1 MSDNK
6 PRAFS
11 KKYGTRKEVFDGV
24 ACMTRGGLTLE
35 ELFVDGD
42 GVIRSIKQCE
52 SLKKS
57 QDNLVK
63 KEKKVKVQVPD
74 LGKAHQSDDDSELS
88 NHSDA
93 GEDTT
98 KKNSKSRTKAV
109 PTKALN
115 ICDIKE
121 AITETLT
128 KNNSK
133 LPKGHSKW
141 KKEQW
146 LSLAKELELVA

>member
-6 PRAFS
+6 PRCFT
-11 KKYGTRKEVFDGV
+11 KKFGTRKEVFDEI

-35 ELFVDGD
+35 DLFLDD
-42 GVIRSIKQCE
+42 NGVIRSVKQQE

-63 KEKKVKVQVPD
+63 KEKKVKCKVEEE
-74 LGKAHQSDDDSELS
+74 SDDSEV
-88 NHSDA
+88 NNNSDA
-93 GEDTT
+93 GEDVS
-98 KKNSKSRTKAV
+98 NPPNPSKARTKAV

-121 AITETLT
+121 AVSEALQ
-128 KNNSK
+128 KNNDK
-133 LPKGHSKW
+133 LPKGHSKF
-141 KKEQW
+141 KKQDW
-146 LSLAKELELVA
+146 LNLAKELQLVH

>member
-6 PRAFS
+6 PRCFT
-11 KKYGTRKEVFDGV
+11 KKFGTRKEVFDEI

-35 ELFVDGD
+35 DLFLDD
-42 GVIRSIKQCE
+42 NGVIRSVKQQE

-63 KEKKVKVQVPD
+63 KEKKVKCKVEEE
-74 LGKAHQSDDDSELS
+74 SDDSEV
-88 NHSDA
+88 NNNSDA
-93 GEDTT
+93 GEDVS
-98 KKNSKSRTKAV
+98 NPPNPPNPRTKAV

-121 AITETLT
+121 AVSEALQ
-128 KNNSK
+128 KNNDK
-133 LPKGHSKW
+133 LPKGHSKF
-141 KKEQW
+141 KKQDW
-146 LSLAKELELVA
+146 LNLAKELQLVH

>member
-6 PRAFS
+6 PRCFT
-11 KKYGTRKEVFDGV
+11 KKFGTRKEVFDEI

-35 ELFVDGD
+35 DLFLDD
-42 GVIRSIKQCE
+42 NGVIRSVKQQE

-63 KEKKVKVQVPD
+63 KEKKVKCKVEEE
-74 LGKAHQSDDDSELS
+74 SDDSEV
-88 NHSDA
+88 NNNSDA
-93 GEDTT
+93 GEDVS
-98 KKNSKSRTKAV
+98 NPPNLPNPRTKAV

-121 AITETLT
+121 AVSEALQ
-128 KNNSK
+128 KNNDK
-133 LPKGHSKW
+133 LPKGHSKF
-141 KKEQW
+141 KKQDW
-146 LSLAKELELVA
+146 LNLAKELQLVH

>member
-6 PRAFS
+6 PRCFT
-11 KKYGTRKEVFDGV
+11 KKFGTRKEVFDEI

-35 ELFVDGD
+35 DLFLDD
-42 GVIRSIKQCE
+42 NGVIRSVKQQE

-63 KEKKVKVQVPD
+63 KEKKVKCKVEEE
-74 LGKAHQSDDDSELS
+74 SDDSEV
-88 NHSDA
+88 NNNSDA
-93 GEDTT
+93 GEDVS
-98 KKNSKSRTKAV
+98 NLPNPPNPRTKAV

-121 AITETLT
+121 AVSEALQ
-128 KNNSK
+128 KNNDK
-133 LPKGHSKW
+133 LPKGHSKF
-141 KKEQW
+141 KKQDW
-146 LSLAKELELVA
+146 LNLAKELQLVH

>member
-6 PRAFS
+6 PRCFT
-11 KKYGTRKEVFDGV
+11 KKFGTRKEVFDEI

-35 ELFVDGD
+35 DLFLDD
-42 GVIRSIKQCE
+42 NGVIRSVKQQE

-63 KEKKVKVQVPD
+63 KEKKVKCKVEEE
-74 LGKAHQSDDDSELS
+74 SDDSEV
-88 NHSDA
+88 NNNSDA
-93 GEDTT
+93 GEDVS
-98 KKNSKSRTKAV
+98 NPSNLSNPRTKVV

-121 AITETLT
+121 AVSEALQ
-128 KNNSK
+128 KNNDK
-133 LPKGHSKW
+133 LPKGHSKF
-141 KKEQW
+141 KKQDW
-146 LSLAKELELVA
+146 LNLAKELQLVH

>member
-6 PRAFS
+6 PRCFT
-11 KKYGTRKEVFDGV
+11 KKFGTRKEVFDEI

-35 ELFVDGD
+35 DLFLDD
-42 GVIRSIKQCE
+42 NGVIRSVKQQE

-63 KEKKVKVQVPD
+63 KEKKVKCKVEEE
-74 LGKAHQSDDDSELS
+74 SDDSEV
-88 NHSDA
+88 NNNSDA
-93 GEDTT
+93 GEDVS
-98 KKNSKSRTKAV
+98 NPPNPRTKAV

-121 AITETLT
+121 AVSEALQ
-128 KNNSK
+128 KNNDK
-133 LPKGHSKW
+133 LPKGHSKF
-141 KKEQW
+141 KKQDW
-146 LSLAKELELVA
+146 LNLAKELQLVH